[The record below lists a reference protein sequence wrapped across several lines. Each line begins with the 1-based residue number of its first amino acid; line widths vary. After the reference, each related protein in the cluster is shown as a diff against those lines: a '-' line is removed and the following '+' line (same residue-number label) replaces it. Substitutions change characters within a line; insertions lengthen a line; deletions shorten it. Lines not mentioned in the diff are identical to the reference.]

1 MFTDMR
7 NGTAQ
12 DWAHI
17 AAEHG
22 KHIKSIAARQ
32 IMDSLT
38 RLEAIEVGFAADQLT
53 HSLMAGTLAR
63 RAGAPDE
70 EVVAALCHDLGKLF
84 SIPNHGPIAAEMLK
98 PYVRDDIYHAIYWHQ
113 EFQGRYYFEHL
124 GKDPEGGSGSRTRA
138 GTASPRSWWTI
149 GTPRPSIPGFE
160 IDPLE
165 SFEPEVMRVFSDSEV
180 DGLTSTPLP
189 VGEREGPAKREGG
202 AWTRAS

>member
-22 KHIKSIAARQ
+22 KHIKASAARQ
-32 IMDSLT
+32 IMDSLA
-38 RLEAIEVGFAADQLT
+38 RLEAIEVGFAANQLT

-63 RAGAPDE
+63 RDGASDE
-70 EVVAALCHDLGKLF
+70 EVVAALCHDLGKIF

-98 PYVRDDIYHAIYWHQ
+98 PYVRDDIYHAVYWHQ

-124 GKDPEGGSGSRTRA
+124 GKDPEGRERFTGE
-138 GTASPRSWWTI
+138 SWYAFAEKLVDDWDA
-149 GTPRPSIPGFE
+149 PAFDPGFE
-160 IDPLE
+160 VDPLE
-165 SFEPEVMRVFSDSEV
+165 SFEPEVTRVFTNPRSMV
-180 DGLTSTPLP
+180 
-189 VGEREGPAKREGG
+189 
-202 AWTRAS
+202 

>member
-22 KHIKSIAARQ
+22 RHQKSAAARQ
-32 IMDSLT
+32 IMDSLA
-38 RLEAIEVGFAADQLT
+38 RLAGIEVGFAATQLT

-63 RAGAPDE
+63 RSGAGDE

-98 PYVRDDIYHAIYWHQ
+98 PYVREDIYHAVYWHQ

-124 GKDPEGGSGSRTRA
+124 GKDPEGRERFKDE
-138 GTASPRSWWTI
+138 SWYAFAEKLVDEWDA
-149 GTPRPSIPGFE
+149 PAFDPGFDV
-160 IDPLE
+160 DPLE
-165 SFEPEVMRVFSDSEV
+165 SFEPEVARVFAS
-180 DGLTSTPLP
+180 P
-189 VGEREGPAKREGG
+189 
-202 AWTRAS
+202 RAMV